1 MSSNIH
7 NNPVKEGIVFK
18 PQDYKYSSAV
28 DYFGGRGMLDIICIF
43 EV

>member
-7 NNPVKEGIVFK
+7 NNPAEESIVFE
-18 PQDYKYSSAV
+18 PQDYKHCSAV
-28 DYFGGRGMLDIICIF
+28 NYFGGRGMLDNICIF